1 MAKHNRKW
9 NQCTYEKY
17 ISEGR
22 GQGEGK
28 DYKPWIR
35 VQDFSS
41 RGTISRIY
49 SFKTDRVHHFLSNHE
64 KYYFY
69 LMEWS
74 EKVID
79 IREQFPLF
87 DVNTAINIAADA
99 EIKYPADRIS
109 GFPYVMTCD
118 FMLTTS
124 LGFKARTIKQVSEL
138 SNPRVIEKLEIER
151 RYWNRLGIDWKLVT
165 DRDIDIPKAQAIE
178 WVRQDYDALGSFDL
192 LVVDEAKRRFAE
204 DTPISA
210 SNSLDRDFNL
220 PDGTGLSIF
229 KRLLRT
235 KQIQP
240 ISETKIGAV
249 NLNSLCATK

>member
-9 NQCTYEKY
+9 NQCTYKRY

-22 GQGEGK
+22 GQGDGK

-49 SFKTDRVHHFLSNHE
+49 GFKTGRVHHLLSNHE

-79 IREQFPLF
+79 IREQFPLS
-87 DVNTAINIAADA
+87 DVKMAINIAESAG
-99 EIKYPADRIS
+99 IRYPADRIS
-109 GFPYVMTCD
+109 GYPYVMTCD

-124 LGFKARTIKQVSEL
+124 LGCKARTIKQVSEL
-138 SNPRVIEKLEIER
+138 SNKRVIEKLEIER

-165 DRDIDIPKAQAIE
+165 DRDIDVPKAQAIE
-178 WVRQDYDALGSFDL
+178 WVRQDNEALG
-192 LVVDEAKRRFAE
+192 
-204 DTPISA
+204 
-210 SNSLDRDFNL
+210 N
-220 PDGTGLSIF
+220 
-229 KRLLRT
+229 
-235 KQIQP
+235 
-240 ISETKIGAV
+240 
-249 NLNSLCATK
+249 